1 MAGEEKTANSRFT
14 LSTTVEENPA
24 TGYVLDADR
33 ITTDD
38 GSLKTA
44 NDGHTI
50 LVPQPSENPNDP
62 LNWPWWKKHAVL
74 LTISFV
80 SFLPDF
86 GTAMGSVTQ
95 IPQAKAWHMSKA
107 TIQESV
113 AINTMLSGV
122 SGIAV
127 IALSN
132 FFGRAPTF
140 FWMKVVACAGAIWY
154 AKAQS
159 FDSFYDARMLVG
171 FFVGAGQTGGLMWIR
186 DIFFLHE
193 IPRKIN
199 IWSGFIIASP
209 YLGPFMASFVV
220 WELTWRW
227 VYWIYAILN
236 YVGLLLIIL
245 FADETLFD
253 RRLPANQQPAW
264 RSRPLRL
271 IGVERHG
278 TYKVVESCC
287 RPFVAIFKLPVLMIT
302 VFYFLNFAWTIGV
315 NATLATWLAKYYH
328 FDGKQTGLFYFAPI
342 VGCIIGAISGHW
354 VHDLFA
360 RWYMRRHSGTMHPEA
375 RLYIIYFASGIVGLF
390 ILLLGQAL
398 QHTWHF
404 MAVAVFDA
412 AQLIGVNIISTAVNA
427 YLGDAYPEAPGE
439 MDTWIVMGRTMGG
452 FMATYIELPWV
463 QSAGPGTALGAQA
476 GITWAAL
483 VLVVILQVWG
493 KTLRNWQGPIKIP
506 GQT

>member
-24 TGYVLDADR
+24 TGYVLDADK

-44 NDGHTI
+44 KDGHTI
-50 LVPQPSENPNDP
+50 LVPQPSENLNDP

-74 LTISFV
+74 LTISF
-80 SFLPDF
+80 
-86 GTAMGSVTQ
+86 
-95 IPQAKAWHMSKA
+95 AWHMSKA

-140 FWMKVVACAGAIWY
+140 FWMKIVACAGAIWY

-220 WELTWRW
+220 WGLTWRW

-236 YVGLLLIIL
+236 YVGLLLIML

-271 IGVERHG
+271 VGVERHG
-278 TYKVVESCC
+278 TYNVIESCC
-287 RPFVAIFKLPVLMIT
+287 RPFVAIFKLPVLIIT

-328 FDGKQTGLFYFAPI
+328 FDGKQT
-342 VGCIIGAISGHW
+342 
-354 VHDLFA
+354 DLFA

-375 RLYIIYFASGIVGLF
+375 RLYIIYFASAIVGLF

-398 QHTWHF
+398 QNTWHY

>member
-1 MAGEEKTANSRFT
+1 MAGEGKTANSRFA
-14 LSTTVEENPA
+14 LSTTVEEDPA
-24 TGYVLDADR
+24 TGYVLDADKT
-33 ITTDD
+33 TTDD
-38 GSLKTA
+38 GSLKIA
-44 NDGHTI
+44 KDGHTI

-62 LNWPWWKKHAVL
+62 LNWPSWKKHAVL
-74 LTISFV
+74 LTISF
-80 SFLPDF
+80 
-86 GTAMGSVTQ
+86 
-95 IPQAKAWHMSKA
+95 AWHMSKA

-132 FFGRAPTF
+132 YFGRAPTF
-140 FWMKVVACAGAIWY
+140 FWMKIVACAGAIWY

-159 FDSFYDARMLVG
+159 FDSFYNARMLVG

-220 WELTWRW
+220 WGLTWRW

-245 FADETLFD
+245 FADETFFD

-271 IGVERHG
+271 VGVERHG
-278 TYKVVESCC
+278 TYNMIESCC
-287 RPFVAIFKLPVLMIT
+287 RPFVAIFKLPVLIIT

-315 NATLATWLAKYYH
+315 NATLATWLAKFYH
-328 FDGKQTGLFYFAPI
+328 FDGRQTGLFYFAPI

-354 VHDLFA
+354 LHDLFA
-360 RWYMRRHSGTMHPEA
+360 RWYMSRHSGTMHPEA

-463 QSAGPGTALGAQA
+463 QRAGPGTALGAQA

-483 VLVVILQVWG
+483 VLMIILQVWG
-493 KTLRNWQGPIKIP
+493 KDLRNWQGPIKIP

>member
-1 MAGEEKTANSRFT
+1 MTGEEKAADPRFT

-24 TGYVLDADR
+24 TGYVLDADKV
-33 ITTDD
+33 TSDD
-38 GSLKTA
+38 GILKTA
-44 NDGHTI
+44 KDGHTI

-159 FDSFYDARMLVG
+159 FESFYDARMLVG
-171 FFVGAGQTGGLMWIR
+171 SFVGAGQTGGLMWIR

-220 WELTWRW
+220 WGLTWRW

-236 YVGLLLIIL
+236 YVGLLLIML

-253 RRLPANQQPAW
+253 RRLPAHQQPAW
-264 RSRPLRL
+264 RPRPLRL
-271 IGVERHG
+271 VGVEKHG
-278 TYKVVESCC
+278 TYKFVESCC
-287 RPFVAIFKLPVLMIT
+287 RPFVAIFKLPVLIIT

-328 FDGKQTGLFYFAPI
+328 FDGKQT
-342 VGCIIGAISGHW
+342 
-354 VHDLFA
+354 DLFA

-398 QHTWHF
+398 QHTWHY

-463 QSAGPGTALGAQA
+463 SSAGPGTALGAQA

-483 VLVVILQVWG
+483 VLVVVLQVWG
-493 KTLRNWQGPIKIP
+493 KALRNWQGPIKIP
-506 GQT
+506 GQA